1 MQKGTCPAIFA
12 LGVVVV
18 SACNSER
25 AFPGGPASA
34 HGGGSTINAAM
45 PDAGAD
51 TGELADVVAD
61 RDAEANGIPR
71 TNAEP
76 EKPVVTNE
84 TLDVAGTLREYV
96 LVVPG
101 DRDAQKTY
109 PLVLVFHPDGS
120 SGPGMHRSYM
130 FEAIS
135 GNEAIVAYP
144 TGINAGW
151 DIQSPTA
158 TNRDIQ
164 FVDKLVAVV
173 STRFKIDITRV
184 FGTGLSSGAFLVN
197 KIACRKTGFFR
208 AIVSHAGGAPYEDID
223 PAASHWPSGLTKC
236 AGQTGGIAALVI
248 HGTSDDVV
256 PPESGDFDAAYWASI
271 NGCQDLR
278 SDTTPAPCKK
288 HEGCPIGKP
297 VHWCL
302 IPGLGHAV
310 WENGAKEGWEF
321 MKSF

>member
-1 MQKGTCPAIFA
+1 MQKGTCPALFA

-18 SACNSER
+18 SACSSEPVSD
-25 AFPGGPASA
+25 AKTTPAQR
-34 HGGGSTINAAM
+34 GGSTFNAAAA
-45 PDAGAD
+45 DAGDGKSALSEEAAHSND
-51 TGELADVVAD
+51 RSTGV
-61 RDAEANGIPR
+61 PR
-71 TNAEP
+71 TKPEP
-76 EKPVVTNE
+76 ETPAVTTE
-84 TLDVAGTLREYV
+84 TLDVAGTPREYV

-101 DRDAQKTY
+101 DRDAQKAY

-120 SGPGMHRSYM
+120 SGPAMRSSYM
-130 FEAIS
+130 FDAVT

-144 TGINAGW
+144 TGINEGW
-151 DIQSPTA
+151 DIQSPSA
-158 TNRDIQ
+158 MNPDIE
-164 FVDKLVAVV
+164 FVEKLVTVV
-173 STRFKIDITRV
+173 STRFKVDVARV

-223 PAASHWPSGLTKC
+223 PAASRWPSGLTKC
-236 AGQTGGIAALVI
+236 AGQTGGIAALVV
-248 HGTSDDVV
+248 HGTNDDIV

-278 SDTTPAPCKK
+278 SDTSPAPCQKYD
-288 HEGCPIGKP
+288 GCPTGKP

-310 WENGAKEGWEF
+310 WENGAKEGWAF
-321 MKSF
+321 MKAL